1 MSDTML
7 VHLAKILDEDV
18 HSVTDGLAMGGA
30 GSYEEYKYS
39 CGIIRGILM
48 AKNHVIELA
57 QRMEDTD
64 D

>member
-1 MSDTML
+1 MSDTIL
-7 VHLAKILDEDV
+7 VHLSKTLDGDME
-18 HSVTDGLAMGGA
+18 SIIDGLSMGGA
-30 GSYEEYKYS
+30 SSYDEYKYS
-39 CGIIRGILM
+39 CGIIRGMLM